1 MMYRIVDFYADALVD
16 IELLFEE
23 NVDKE
28 IFTRWELCSGEIDMG
43 DVEYEFENKPSK
55 EEVHS
60 AIEQLF
66 IEYVERVMS
75 TYTVDQ
81 MTMSIYDERESMMND
96 EGLNWEDVLTLS
108 WGKIICM
115 ASDVMEYE
123 IEEI

>member
-1 MMYRIVDFYADALVD
+1 MYRIVDFYADALVD

-28 IFTRWELCSGEIDMG
+28 IFTRWELYSSEENLG

-55 EEVHS
+55 EDVDR

-66 IEYVERVMS
+66 KEHVEYVVS
-75 TYTVDQ
+75 TYSVDQ
-81 MTMSIYDERESMMND
+81 MTMSIYDECESMVND
-96 EGLNWEDVLTLS
+96 EGLAWEDVLTLS
-108 WGKIICM
+108 WGEIIRM
-115 ASDVMEYE
+115 AVDVMDYE